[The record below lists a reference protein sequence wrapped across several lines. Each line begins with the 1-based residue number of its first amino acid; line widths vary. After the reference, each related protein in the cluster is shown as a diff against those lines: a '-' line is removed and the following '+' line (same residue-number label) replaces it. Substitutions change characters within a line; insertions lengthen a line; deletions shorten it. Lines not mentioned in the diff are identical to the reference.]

1 MTDVGEK
8 KIEPVRNCCYS
19 CKLLARFVARPPN
32 FFQKWSRLTRLFA
45 MTVTKTWRYCTSPG
59 ILVGRT
65 VENAPV
71 K

>member
-8 KIEPVRNCCYS
+8 KIEPVRNCCNS
-19 CKLLARFVARPPN
+19 SQLLARFMRVLYVLRNEDVLHVHLPRALR
-32 FFQKWSRLTRLFA
+32 KH
-45 MTVTKTWRYCTSPG
+45 CTSAG

-71 K
+71 Q